1 MTIVASSSSR
11 TLAGSSSC
19 SWASGGGGSCRRTP
33 SLCRCWCRGKKGT
46 SAAVASLLL
55 LLLVE
60 VLVVVLGA
68 FWKRSEGAPL
78 STPLI
83 FCVQLSTL
91 SYCDLIFRYLIQWV
105 SPLLP

>member
-11 TLAGSSSC
+11 TLAGSRSC

-46 SAAVASLLL
+46 SAAAASLLL
-55 LLLVE
+55 LLLVV

-68 FWKRSEGAPL
+68 FWKSSEGAPL

-105 SPLLP
+105 SLLLP